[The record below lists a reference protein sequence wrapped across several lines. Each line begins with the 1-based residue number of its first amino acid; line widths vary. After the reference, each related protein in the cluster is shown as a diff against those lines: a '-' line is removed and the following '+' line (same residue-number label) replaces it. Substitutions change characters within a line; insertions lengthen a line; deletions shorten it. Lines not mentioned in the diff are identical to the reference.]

1 RNAVRRSAERRRRPD
16 ALLRRFTVP
25 EANALGQR
33 LGEAFLRLD
42 PKLARLREL
51 RELIEDAES
60 YYGEGLAAAPAKERE
75 AYAESLQEQA
85 DLERSVQADVDD
97 VHGLGCELKDLHRGL
112 VDFPARV
119 GNEVAYL
126 CWQRG
131 ERAIGWWHT
140 LDTGFA
146 GRKALAPEAER

>member
-1 RNAVRRSAERRRRPD
+1 MGSPADLRLHSD
-16 ALLRRFTVP
+16 ALLRMFTVT
-25 EANALGQR
+25 EANTLVPR
-33 LGEAFLRLD
+33 LEETFLRLD

-51 RELIEDAES
+51 RELSEDAES
-60 YYGEGLAAAPAKERE
+60 YYGEGLADAPSKDRE

-85 DLERSVQADVDD
+85 DLERSVQADIDD

-119 GNEVAYL
+119 VNEVGYL

-131 ERAIGWWHT
+131 EGAIGRWHT
-140 LDTGFA
+140 LDSGLG
-146 GRKALAPEAER
+146 GRKASVPG

>member
-1 RNAVRRSAERRRRPD
+1 MGSPTNLRLHSD
-16 ALLRRFTVP
+16 ALLRMFTVT
-25 EANALGQR
+25 EANALVPR
-33 LGEAFLRLD
+33 LEESFLRLD

-51 RELIEDAES
+51 RELIEDAEA

-75 AYAESLQEQA
+75 AYAECLQEQA
-85 DLERSVQADVDD
+85 DLERSVQADVDE
-97 VHGLGCELKDLHRGL
+97 VHALGCELKDIHRGL
-112 VDFPARV
+112 VDFPARI
-119 GNEVAYL
+119 GNEVGYL